1 MSFIYNSVKCEVR
14 KLFFLKKRMKNQFR
28 YLFLQKFYKITA
40 LMILKIEFENFFSI
54 KERIRIDF
62 RAANINT
69 ALAREL
75 GHNVMDWNGVPILK
89 SIGLFGPNASG
100 KSNILKAINF
110 CCRMILDSHLNNEGA
125 IFNFEP
131 FKFDG
136 WQDKPSKFLIDF
148 VCDNVEYEYSFELTK
163 DRILAESL
171 YHYPVGRRAKIFV
184 RDADNKYS
192 FGTSVINK
200 PTDVVL
206 NTSDKNLYLSRASSM
221 NRELAQRLYRYFMNQ
236 FLLGLVNVNEMMV
249 LDSFNTYK
257 KVILK
262 ALEICDSDIIAIEAR
277 KEQIYAPAAVA
288 GQVELKLVDVLK
300 FKTFHRNQ
308 KDVMFDLDMEESD
321 GTRKLF
327 QTLLRLLDVVKNRK
341 GIMMDEFDMGLHTRL
356 ADFILDLIHASEGSQ
371 LLFSSHN
378 TNLIDVK
385 RLRRDQIVFVN
396 KTEDGATEVY
406 SLYDFKDFREN
417 MDAEKGYIQGRFDA
431 VPYIDSSVESI
442 KQLLAE

>member
-1 MSFIYNSVKCEVR
+1 MQKSYNIHIE
-14 KLFFLKKRMKNQFR
+14 
-28 YLFLQKFYKITA
+28 
-40 LMILKIEFENFFSI
+40 MILKIEFENFFSI
-54 KERIRIDF
+54 RDLVRIDF

-75 GHNVMDWNGVPILK
+75 GHNVMDWNGVPVLK
-89 SIGLFGPNASG
+89 SVGLFGPNASG
-100 KSNILKAINF
+100 KSNILKAIDF
-110 CCRMILDSHLNNEGA
+110 CCRMILNSHLYNEGA
-125 IFNFEP
+125 VFNFEP

-148 VCDNVEYEYSFELTK
+148 VCEGIEYEYSFELTK
-163 DRILAESL
+163 TKIISESL
-171 YHYPVGRRAKIFV
+171 YHYPVGRRAKVFL
-184 RDADNKYS
+184 RDIDGKYS
-192 FGTSVINK
+192 FGTGVISK
-200 PTDVVL
+200 PSDVVL
-206 NTSDKNLYLSRASSM
+206 NTSDKNLFISRASSM
-221 NRELAQRLYRYFMNQ
+221 NREIPQKLYRYFLNH
-236 FLLGLVNVNEMMV
+236 FLLGLVNVNELMV

-262 ALEICDSDIIAIEAR
+262 ALEICDTDITDIEAR
-277 KEQIYAPAAVA
+277 KEQVPSPVA
-288 GQVELKLVDVLK
+288 IPGQGELSFTLVDVLK

-308 KDVMFDLDMEESD
+308 KDVMFDLDLEESS

-327 QTLLRLLDVVKNRK
+327 QILIRLLDVVKNRK
-341 GIMMDEFDMGLHTRL
+341 SIMMDEFDMGLHTRL

-396 KTEDGATEVY
+396 KSEDGATEVY

-431 VPYIDSSVESI
+431 VPYVDSSVDSI
-442 KQLLAE
+442 KQLLEG

>member
-1 MSFIYNSVKCEVR
+1 
-14 KLFFLKKRMKNQFR
+14 
-28 YLFLQKFYKITA
+28 
-40 LMILKIEFENFFSI
+40 MILKIEFENFFSI
-54 KERIRIDF
+54 RDQVRIDF
-62 RAANINT
+62 RAANIN
-69 ALAREL
+69 AMLAREL
-75 GHNVMDWNGVPILK
+75 GHNVIDWNGVPVLK
-89 SIGLFGPNASG
+89 SVGLFGPNASG

-125 IFNFEP
+125 VFNYEP

-136 WQDKPSKFLIDF
+136 WQDKSSKFLIDF
-148 VCDNVEYEYSFELTK
+148 VCDNVEYEYSFELAK
-163 DRILAESL
+163 NKIISESL
-171 YHYPVGRRAKIFV
+171 YHYPVGRRAKVFV
-184 RDADNKYS
+184 RNADGKYS
-192 FGTSVINK
+192 FGTGVINK
-200 PTDVVL
+200 PMDVVL
-206 NTSDKNLYLSRASSM
+206 NTSDKNLFLSRASSM
-221 NRELAQRLYRYFMNQ
+221 NREIAQKLYRYFMNQ

-262 ALEICDSDIIAIEAR
+262 ALEICDTDITDIEAR
-277 KEQIYAPAAVA
+277 KEQVPAPVA
-288 GQVELKLVDVLK
+288 IPGQGELTFQLIDVLK
-300 FKTFHRNQ
+300 FKTFHRYK
-308 KDVMFDLDMEESD
+308 KDVMFDLDLEESN

-327 QTLLRLLDVVKNRK
+327 QILIRLLDVVKNRK

-431 VPYIDSSVESI
+431 VPYVDSSVDSI
-442 KQLLAE
+442 KQLLEE

>member
-1 MSFIYNSVKCEVR
+1 
-14 KLFFLKKRMKNQFR
+14 
-28 YLFLQKFYKITA
+28 
-40 LMILKIEFENFFSI
+40 MILKIEFENFFSI
-54 KERIRIDF
+54 RDRVRIDF
-62 RAANINT
+62 RAANIKT

-75 GHNVMDWNGVPILK
+75 SHNVMLWNGVHVLK

-100 KSNILKAINF
+100 KSNIMKAVDF
-110 CCRMILDSHLNNEGA
+110 CCRLILNSHLNNEGVV
-125 IFNFEP
+125 FNFEP

-136 WQDKPSKFLIDF
+136 WQKKPSKFLIDF
-148 VCDNVEYEYSFELTK
+148 VCDGIEYEYSFELTK
-163 DRILAESL
+163 TKILSESL
-171 YHYPVGRRAKIFV
+171 YHYPVGRRAKVFV
-184 RDADNKYS
+184 RNNNDKYS
-192 FGTSVINK
+192 FGTGVINK

-206 NTSDKNLYLSRASSM
+206 NTSGKNLFLSRASSM
-221 NRELAQRLYRYFMNQ
+221 NREIAQKLYRYFLNQ

-262 ALEICDSDIIAIEAR
+262 ALEICDTDITDIEAR
-277 KEQIYAPAAVA
+277 KEQIPTPVA
-288 GQVELKLVDVLK
+288 IPGQGELSFKLVDVLK

-308 KDVMFDLDMEESD
+308 KNVMFDLDMEESN

-327 QTLLRLLDVVKNRK
+327 QILIRLLDVIKNRK

-396 KTEDGATEVY
+396 KSEDGATEVY

-431 VPYIDSSVESI
+431 VPYIDSSVDNI
-442 KQLLAE
+442 KQLLEE